1 MKTKSLGKSDW
12 PSQCQSARH
21 RLRVLE
27 QLQGR
32 GLAEQYIPY
41 GYSASRTRAEKQG
54 ETQETAEDG
63 EGRETF
69 SSGRKDL
76 Q

>member
-1 MKTKSLGKSDW
+1 MKAKSLGKSDW

-32 GLAEQYIPY
+32 GLAEQYIY
-41 GYSASRTRAEKQG
+41 TDTVQAEQEQKSKARHKRRQEMERG
-54 ETQETAEDG
+54 EKH
-63 EGRETF
+63 F
-69 SSGRKDL
+69 L
-76 Q
+76 QV

>member
-1 MKTKSLGKSDW
+1 MKAKSLGKSDW
-12 PSQCQSARH
+12 PRQCQSARH

-32 GLAEQYIPY
+32 GLAEQYILY

-54 ETQETAEDG
+54 ETPETAEDG
-63 EGRETF
+63 EGKEIF
-69 SSGRKDL
+69 SSDVKDL